1 MRVKTAYD
9 VFVIDSSVKTV
20 LSVTKWEKE
29 FSPGYHFSSLNRL
42 CLLNNPY
49 GFFRILQ
56 VIKVYS
62 KEKGRNE
69 KQRKA

>member
-20 LSVTKWEKE
+20 LSVTKWEKKL
-29 FSPGYHFSSLNRL
+29 SPGYHFSSLNRL
-42 CLLNNPY
+42 CLLHNPY